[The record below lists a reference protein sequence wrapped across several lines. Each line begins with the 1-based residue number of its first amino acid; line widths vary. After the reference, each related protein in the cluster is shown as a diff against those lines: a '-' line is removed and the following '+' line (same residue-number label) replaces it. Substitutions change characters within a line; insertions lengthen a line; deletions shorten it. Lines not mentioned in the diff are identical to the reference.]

1 MLLTVTAW
9 GGGGSAGTST
19 KDGFA
24 QAPQKDGALTV
35 RVDATRMEAAKLYQQ
50 QHPDRCSPGATPSST
65 GPRWT
70 TSWPPYRNRAR
81 SIVQVGVCNSG
92 LHSREWPV
100 EGMKDDYQ
108 DARSEPV
115 ARARATA
122 EVCKGHGSSLPAV
135 GIAFPTTRPSTVNVT
150 LGMRDRAQVTQTVAL
165 QRSAVPPAL
174 WDDLR
179 CQGLIRP
186 DVLTTSGTQGT
197 ADRPAPDGRSAAHG
211 DGTRG
216 GSSRCR

>member
-100 EGMKDDYQ
+100 EG
-108 DARSEPV
+108 
-115 ARARATA
+115 
-122 EVCKGHGSSLPAV
+122 
-135 GIAFPTTRPSTVNVT
+135 TRPSTVNVT
-150 LGMRDRAQVTQTVAL
+150 LGMRDRAQVAQTVAL